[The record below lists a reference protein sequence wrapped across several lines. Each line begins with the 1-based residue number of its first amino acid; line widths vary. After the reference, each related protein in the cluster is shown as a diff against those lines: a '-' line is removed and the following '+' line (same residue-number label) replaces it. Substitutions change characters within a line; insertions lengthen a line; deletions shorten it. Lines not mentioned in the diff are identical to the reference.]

1 MIRFHAAVAGAFALS
16 SISVLAQS
24 IPTTTTNGW
33 YVDRT
38 PTDSFV
44 STSVGGQTALQLGV
58 SSAEAQ
64 PTGTFYATQGYT
76 YQVNPSQVQGEW
88 SVSGDLYVTS
98 AMLNGTAGP
107 LGAELW
113 GSTGYGPGTQNGYY
127 IMQFLSGASGNN
139 MNDTFTA
146 TPSATS
152 EIAIWSEGTAS
163 WDYVSDTGI
172 KADAYNSF
180 DISVN
185 PDGTINYYLNGVD
198 IFTQTGINALD
209 VDLGQLEGLR
219 LDDYNFYDQG
229 TMPATGSYTTAWTDL
244 VATENAVPD
253 AWSTLAGMA
262 VCFGG
267 LLALKSLRFTRVS
280 A

>member
-16 SISVLAQS
+16 SVAVLAQS
-24 IPTTTTNGW
+24 IPATTTSGW
-33 YVDRT
+33 TVDRT
-38 PTDSFV
+38 PTDSFT
-44 STSVGGQTALQLGV
+44 STTVGGQTALQLGV

-64 PTGTFYATQGYT
+64 PTTTFDATQGYK
-76 YQVNPSQVQGEW
+76 YQVNPSQVQGAW
-88 SVSGDLYVTS
+88 AVSGDLYVTS
-98 AMLNGTAGP
+98 AMLAGTAGP

-139 MNDTFTA
+139 NGAITA
-146 TPSATS
+146 VPSATS
-152 EIAIWSEGTAS
+152 EMAIWNEVTAS

-180 DISVN
+180 DISAN
-185 PDGTINYYLNGVD
+185 PDGTVNYYLNGVD
-198 IFTQTGINALD
+198 IFTETGLNVND
-209 VDLGQLEGLR
+209 VDLGQLEFVR

-229 TMPATGSYTTAWTDL
+229 AMPATGSYTTAWSDL
-244 VATENAVPD
+244 AATETAVPD
-253 AWSTLAGMA
+253 AWSTFAGMTI
-262 VCFGG
+262 CFGS
-267 LLALKSLRFTRVS
+267 LLILKRVRFARVS